1 MVSFLLFAIVA
12 DAYQYRGFHHSSRL
26 HESFTVKQGQV
37 HLTQLHTSYRLNHT
51 QLAKKAI
58 LIQSDHEIVVYGVNR
73 ELHSDDG
80 YLALPVDAL
89 GKEYYTISYAP
100 SYYYTLFTVIGTDH
114 HTNVA
119 IQLPNT
125 PGLNVTLKGI
135 TYHQNEWIN
144 LTLNIY
150 STLEIS
156 SVADLTGS
164 HSISDKPVGVLSGNK
179 KAVVGNTGG
188 SRDHL
193 VEMLLPVD
201 SWGKNFATVPIP
213 ERHNV
218 GDIFKF
224 VASEDNTI
232 ITVTG
237 MDHGVQFNDK
247 FTIAKAGQ
255 SIQKHYSSG
264 LYSHVVS
271 DKPIALYQFS
281 LTQKGGPDHA
291 DPSLITIPP
300 IEQYAAHYTF
310 TTPEYSLGNY
320 TNYFMFIV
328 NGNQKNGLRLDNH
341 PLPSNTT
348 YHKIPGS
355 NLVAGYVGISVGT
368 HTVNHINDTAVIGGI
383 LFGKAKLESYGFPV
397 GLLLTPVNSPC
408 SDVELRLFYDDN
420 DDGDGRVD
428 EDCRCCAPQVKC
440 EISIIRSLIQMLYQI
455 EFCDMLFIG
464 FRYHKL
470 VKTFTKFYHR
480 HKNVGFAFGTNTS
493 FKNSCWHD
501 TVGRPAL
508 FTFKYSSFRFSIWM
522 VTHVYIGYTCLHG
535 YTCFTLYKFLDE
547 SDPLQKL
554 FITTDSKQLVHVNI
568 SAKEPNHPV
577 KLLQSFTVTQGQVHL
592 SQLNTSFRL
601 NHTQLVKKAILIQ
614 ADHEIVV
621 YGVNRELHSADGYLA
636 LPVDALGKE
645 YYTISYS
652 PSYYYTLFTVI
663 GTDHHTNVAI
673 QLPNTPGLNV
683 TLKGIT
689 YHQNEWINLTLNI
702 YSTLEISSVADLTGS
717 HIISDKPVGVL
728 SGNKKAVVG
737 HTGKSR
743 DHLVEMLLPVDS
755 WGKNFVTVPIPER
768 YNIGDI
774 FKFVAS
780 KDNTVITVT
789 GMKNG
794 VPFNEKFT
802 IAKAGQSIQKH
813 YVSSFYSHVV
823 SDKPIALYQFSVT
836 QRHNGIDHADPSL
849 ITIPPIEQY
858 AAHYTF
864 TTPEYSLGNYT
875 NYFMFVIN
883 GNQKNGLR
891 LDNHPLPSNTTYHKI
906 PGTNLVAGYVRIS
919 VGTHTVNHVN
929 DTAVIGGILFGK
941 ATLESYGFP
950 VGLLLTPVN
959 SGCQAKAMDYG
970 DEIDND
976 CDGEVDEEE
985 CDGKDDDGDGRVDE
999 DCRCCAPQ
1007 VVIGRRR

>member
-1 MVSFLLFAIVA
+1 MIFSFLNICAWICIVQIARGALDNRGTKFLVAFMDNKITNQDIPPELFITTDSKQLVHVNISSP
-12 DAYQYRGFHHSSRL
+12 GFHHSSRL

-100 SYYYTLFTVIGTDH
+100 SYYYTLFTVIGTAH

-164 HSISDKPVGVLSGNK
+164 HIISDKPVGVLSGNK

-213 ERHNV
+213 ERYNV

-368 HTVNHINDTAVIGGI
+368 HTVNHINDTMVIGGI
-383 LFGKAKLESYGFPV
+383 LFGKAK
-397 GLLLTPVNSPC
+397 
-408 SDVELRLFYDDN
+408 
-420 DDGDGRVD
+420 
-428 EDCRCCAPQVKC
+428 
-440 EISIIRSLIQMLYQI
+440 
-455 EFCDMLFIG
+455 
-464 FRYHKL
+464 
-470 VKTFTKFYHR
+470 
-480 HKNVGFAFGTNTS
+480 
-493 FKNSCWHD
+493 
-501 TVGRPAL
+501 
-508 FTFKYSSFRFSIWM
+508 
-522 VTHVYIGYTCLHG
+522 
-535 YTCFTLYKFLDE
+535 
-547 SDPLQKL
+547 
-554 FITTDSKQLVHVNI
+554 
-568 SAKEPNHPV
+568 
-577 KLLQSFTVTQGQVHL
+577 
-592 SQLNTSFRL
+592 
-601 NHTQLVKKAILIQ
+601 
-614 ADHEIVV
+614 
-621 YGVNRELHSADGYLA
+621 
-636 LPVDALGKE
+636 
-645 YYTISYS
+645 
-652 PSYYYTLFTVI
+652 
-663 GTDHHTNVAI
+663 
-673 QLPNTPGLNV
+673 
-683 TLKGIT
+683 
-689 YHQNEWINLTLNI
+689 
-702 YSTLEISSVADLTGS
+702 
-717 HIISDKPVGVL
+717 
-728 SGNKKAVVG
+728 
-737 HTGKSR
+737 
-743 DHLVEMLLPVDS
+743 
-755 WGKNFVTVPIPER
+755 
-768 YNIGDI
+768 
-774 FKFVAS
+774 
-780 KDNTVITVT
+780 
-789 GMKNG
+789 
-794 VPFNEKFT
+794 
-802 IAKAGQSIQKH
+802 
-813 YVSSFYSHVV
+813 
-823 SDKPIALYQFSVT
+823 
-836 QRHNGIDHADPSL
+836 
-849 ITIPPIEQY
+849 
-858 AAHYTF
+858 
-864 TTPEYSLGNYT
+864 
-875 NYFMFVIN
+875 
-883 GNQKNGLR
+883 
-891 LDNHPLPSNTTYHKI
+891 
-906 PGTNLVAGYVRIS
+906 
-919 VGTHTVNHVN
+919 
-929 DTAVIGGILFGK
+929 
-941 ATLESYGFP
+941 LESYGFP

-1007 VVIGRRR
+1007 VVVGRRRKRNFI